1 VKTFAASLGALVIA
15 ASVLVAG
22 APASAAQNV
31 FVNPAATPQANDLDI
46 SAVEI
51 DYTADRFEFTALTQN
66 FSAAAG
72 YSFSVYITPTQQP
85 LSAQPYYFTFTSVV
99 SGNSMVVYEYF
110 TQGATTTGPF
120 TVGNAFTSVNNTDKT
135 VLLSIPPLGIFENT
149 TLFSWAT
156 LSDNVVAVN
165 AGIPAVGGTLG
176 FGPINI
182 TTMTTSAELLLSS
195 PTQVYGSN
203 PSVVTASVGPSS
215 ARGTISV
222 LDGAKVIASA
232 DFVGSDV
239 AFNLPKTLA
248 YGNHSLTA
256 VFSPTNPVLY
266 TSATSSAVPFAV
278 LSPGTKTST
287 KLTLSKSTQHYK
299 KKSAVVTVKV
309 SHKPSGKVVLY
320 DGTKKLKT
328 LTLKKGAASYKVSAK
343 LAKGKHKL
351 SAVFVPKKPLSYA
364 PSTSKTRTLKVV
376 K

>member
-1 VKTFAASLGALVIA
+1 VKTFAASLGAVVIA
-15 ASVLVAG
+15 ASILVAG

-31 FVNPAATPQANDLDI
+31 FINPAATPQANDLDI

-51 DYTADRFEFTALTQN
+51 GYTADRFEFTALTQN

-120 TVGNAFTSVNNTDKT
+120 TVGGAFTSVNNTDKT

-149 TLFSWAT
+149 TLFSWAS
-156 LSDNVVAVN
+156 LSDNVTAVN
-165 AGIPAVGGTLG
+165 AGIPAAGGTLG

-182 TTMTTSAELLLSS
+182 ATVSTVAGLRLSS
-195 PTQVYGSN
+195 PSQVYGST
-203 PSVVTASVGPSS
+203 PSVATVSVGPSS
-215 ARGTISV
+215 ARGTVSV
-222 LDGAKVIASA
+222 LDGTKVLASA
-232 DFVGSDV
+232 DFLGTDV
-239 AFNLPKTLA
+239 AVNLPKTLS
-248 YGNHSLTA
+248 YGDHTLTA
-256 VFSPTNPVLY
+256 VFTPTKPAFY
-266 TSATSSAVPFAV
+266 GQAASDAVAFSV

-287 KLTLSKSTQHYK
+287 KLTLSKSTQHFK

-309 SHKPSGKVVLY
+309 SHKPSGTVVIY

-328 LTLKKGAASYKVSAK
+328 LTLKKGAASYKVSKK
-343 LAKGKHKL
+343 LAIGKHRL
-351 SAVFVPKKPLSYA
+351 HAVFVPKKPLSYA